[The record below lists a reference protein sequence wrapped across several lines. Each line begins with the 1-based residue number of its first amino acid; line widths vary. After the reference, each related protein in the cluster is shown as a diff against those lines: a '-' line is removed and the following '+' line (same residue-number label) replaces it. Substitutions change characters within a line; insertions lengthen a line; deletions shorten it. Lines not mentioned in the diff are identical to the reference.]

1 METNKEK
8 QSKTLS
14 KNYNLLE
21 ELSIYIK
28 IQNIQLL
35 KLIANNE
42 KWNFKELLHYLK

>member
-1 METNKEK
+1 MEKNKEK
-8 QSKTLS
+8 QNTTLS
-14 KNYNLLE
+14 KNYDLLE

-42 KWNFKELLHYLK
+42 KWDLKELLSYLK